1 MTKTEQSFVSRIRA
15 QLQGLPGAERK
26 LAEFVLDFP
35 GDLASYTGAELAALA
50 AVSPATVSRFVRR
63 LGYENYEEA
72 RRHVRDE
79 KRSGSPLFLSAG
91 AQNGADGT
99 IEAHASQGAQ
109 NLSATLSRLSPTMID
124 DIVRKIVSA
133 RRVLVV
139 GYRSSQAFASYFR
152 WQIHQVVEQAIALP
166 GPGETIGEYLAAL
179 EKGDI
184 VILFGL
190 RRRVPQTDTLLD
202 HLGNAGIQTLYITD
216 QYAPEHRGAAWTLYC
231 DTAAPGPLD
240 NHAAVIGLCG
250 LLATRI
256 FEEAGNIGRRR
267 LSAIESVHD
276 AMREM

>member
-1 MTKTEQSFVSRIRA
+1 MTKTEQSFVSRVRA
-15 QLQGLPGAERK
+15 HLQGLPGAERK

-63 LGYENYEEA
+63 LAYENYEEA

-79 KRSGSPLFLSAG
+79 KNSGSPLFLSAG
-91 AQNGADGT
+91 AQHGANGT

-109 NLSATLSRLSPTMID
+109 NLASTFARLSPAMID
-124 DIVRKIVSA
+124 DIVRTIVAA

-139 GYRSSQAFASYFR
+139 GYRSSHAFANYFR

-179 EKGDI
+179 ESGDI
-184 VILFGL
+184 VVLFGL
-190 RRRVPQTDTLLD
+190 RRRVPQTDLLLD
-202 HLGNAGIQTLYITD
+202 HLGTVGIRTLYIAD
-216 QYAPEHRGAAWTLYC
+216 QHAPEHRGATWTIYC
-231 DTAAPGPLD
+231 DTGAPGPLD

-256 FEEAGNIGRRR
+256 LEEAGNAGRRR
-267 LSAIESVHD
+267 LSVIESVHD

>member
-15 QLQGLPGAERK
+15 HLQALPSAERR

-35 GDLASYTGAELAALA
+35 GDLASYTGAELSALA
-50 AVSPATVSRFVRR
+50 DVSPATVSRFVRR
-63 LGYENYEEA
+63 LGYETYEEA

-79 KRSGSPLFLSAG
+79 KNSGSPLFLTAG
-91 AQNGADGT
+91 DRHGDDSPL
-99 IEAHASQGAQ
+99 EAHALQGAQ
-109 NLSATLSRLSPTMID
+109 NLTSTFARLSPTMID
-124 DIVRKIVSA
+124 EVARAIVDA

-166 GPGETIGEYLAAL
+166 GPGETVGEYLASL
-179 EKGDI
+179 EARDI
-184 VILFGL
+184 VVLFGL
-190 RRRVPQTDTLLD
+190 RRRVPQTDSLLD
-202 HLGNAGIQTLYITD
+202 HLAVLGVKTLYITD
-216 QYAPEHRGAAWTLYC
+216 QYAPAHRGATWTIHC

-256 FEEAGNIGRRR
+256 FAEAGNQGRRR
-267 LSAIESVHD
+267 LSAIESAHD
-276 AMREM
+276 AMGEM